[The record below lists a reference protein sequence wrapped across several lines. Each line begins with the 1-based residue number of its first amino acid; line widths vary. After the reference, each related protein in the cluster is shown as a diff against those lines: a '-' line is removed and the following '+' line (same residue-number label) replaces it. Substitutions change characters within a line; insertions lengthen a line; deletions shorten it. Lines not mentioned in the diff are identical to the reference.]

1 MDGVPFDNGSRLIE
15 WPINIH
21 YAVPSYLFSL
31 RFSLVKNQ

>member
-21 YAVPSYLFSL
+21 YAVPSYHFSL
-31 RFSLVKNQ
+31 RFSLVKDQ